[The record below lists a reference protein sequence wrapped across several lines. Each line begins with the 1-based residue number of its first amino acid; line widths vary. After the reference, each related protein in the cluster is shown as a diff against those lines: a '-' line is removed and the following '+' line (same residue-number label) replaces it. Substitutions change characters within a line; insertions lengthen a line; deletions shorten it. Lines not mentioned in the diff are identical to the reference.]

1 MLLVPVSIGDR
12 IVTMMV
18 DTGAAFTTLTPRAA
32 TRLGL
37 DLSGF
42 VRRVPIFAAGGAT
55 IELTVGQVR
64 SLRVG
69 AAELHDVDVG
79 LMAFRPG
86 SPLTGSSALTC
97 WLGSARPSIFAAP
110 LSFCVQSHLADTLS

>member
-1 MLLVPVSIGDR
+1 
-12 IVTMMV
+12 MMV

-69 AAELHDVDVG
+69 AAELYDVDVG
-79 LMAFRPG
+79 LMALRAGVTFDGLLGVNVLARFRPTIDFRRATLILR
-86 SPLTGSSALTC
+86 SEPLG
-97 WLGSARPSIFAAP
+97 
-110 LSFCVQSHLADTLS
+110 